1 MLWRSCTL
9 LNLMQGIIST
19 LCYQNSCVPFD
30 FVGDLVGFLL
40 LFLCIQLLY
49 TSSSLTEHDD
59 QLTISLF
66 SVIGTTLFLSKF
78 GLRLLVW
85 LTKPVY
91 MGLYCS
97 PPSSTMGI
105 G

>member
-19 LCYQNSCVPFD
+19 LCNQNSCVPFD

-49 TSSSLTEHDD
+49 TNSSLTEHDD
-59 QLTISLF
+59 HLSLQCHWHHHPVFIEVWITIISLAHKACLY
-66 SVIGTTLFLSKF
+66 GTLFE
-78 GLRLLVW
+78 
-85 LTKPVY
+85 
-91 MGLYCS
+91 
-97 PPSSTMGI
+97 STF
-105 G
+105 